1 MVQKEIHLR
10 MAVLDPH
17 GEVDRI
23 FRGELAVENLN
34 QAKPLDVVL
43 QQRILQLTP
52 FFPEE
57 YERDL
62 MERIPSC
69 TSGRWHPAF
78 TDITAKGADKGEGI
92 IALTTHL
99 GQNPQFTMAFGD
111 GGNDIS
117 MIKAASSLSGNMLL
131 AILQNIVRHIGHTT
145 GLSRRESLNV
155 RYSHFFLQKRMNNL
169 FLSLYSGHCLIKCG

>member
-1 MVQKEIHLR
+1 MTVTKDAQEKNYGLIVVGEKDV
-10 MAVLDPH
+10 AVLDPH

-43 QQRILQLTP
+43 RQRILQLTP

-117 MIKAASSLSGNMLL
+117 MIKAAGIGIAMGNAL
-131 AILQNIVRHIGHTT
+131 
-145 GLSRRESLNV
+145 ESLKNEADYTTTSV
-155 RYSHFFLQKRMNNL
+155 DNDGVLGALQH
-169 FLSLYSGHCLIKCG
+169 YGLI